1 MAFGK
6 CLVRAAVIT
15 ALAGGAA
22 VVVAGPHRVRALVHQ
37 ARQNVNACIDQRVDD
52 PIALR
57 EQIKDL
63 EAEYPSRIASVESD
77 LADLNAQIDQLK
89 RDGAVAHR
97 TAALIDQD
105 FAQLNGLIDQAE
117 TAVASAHDAGQFRIV
132 RVRYNDRTLDMD
144 AAYSRATNL
153 QQMRDSYI
161 SRGDDVQRSLDLLG
175 QQQERLSSLL
185 TQLKQEQTDFQTQLF
200 QLDTQIDAIARNDRL
215 IEMLETRQ
223 KRIDQASRYEAHS
236 LDQITS
242 RLAQIRGQQDSRID
256 RILGTTDEQRYEQR
270 AQYELD
276 RASNPNQADR
286 PDQVQPLPALPSAGT
301 IELSP
306 DVVVIGQ
313 QAVTQKAP
321 RH

>member
-22 VVVAGPHRVRALVHQ
+22 VVVAGPHRVRAMVHQ

-57 EQIKDL
+57 QQIKDL
-63 EAEYPSRIASVESD
+63 EAEYPRRIAVVESD
-77 LADLNAQIDQLK
+77 LADLNAQIAQLE

-105 FAQLNGLIDQAE
+105 VAQLNGLIGQAE
-117 TAVASAHDAGQFRIV
+117 TAVASAHDSGQYRIV

-144 AAYSRATNL
+144 DAYAKATNL
-153 QQMRDSYI
+153 QQMRESYI
-161 SRGDDVQRSLDLLG
+161 SRASDVQRSLDLLG
-175 QQQERLSSLL
+175 QQRDRLGNLL
-185 TQLKQEQTDFQTQLF
+185 TQLTQEQADFQTQLF

-215 IEMLETRQ
+215 IDMLETRQ
-223 KRIDQASRYEAHS
+223 KRIDEASRYEAHS

-256 RILGTTDEQRYEQR
+256 QILGTTDEQRYEQR
-270 AQYELD
+270 AQYELQ
-276 RASNPNQADR
+276 RGQNAGEADSE
-286 PDQVQPLPALPSAGT
+286 QVQQLPALPQANAVEISH
-301 IELSP
+301 

-313 QAVTQKAP
+313 QTVSQKTP
-321 RH
+321 HR